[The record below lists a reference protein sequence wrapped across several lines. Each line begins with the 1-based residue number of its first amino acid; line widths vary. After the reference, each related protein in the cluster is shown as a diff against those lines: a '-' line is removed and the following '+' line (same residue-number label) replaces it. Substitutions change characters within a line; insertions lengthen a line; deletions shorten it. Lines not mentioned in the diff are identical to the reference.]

1 MRGRRA
7 ALLSSEIR
15 EQSGIKNSA
24 ANSISPGA
32 RAISP
37 GFPGQAGRGGG
48 DCVCGGEVKASF
60 VNFVFVEENI
70 RCYLCL
76 PPASL
81 GFFPSLCC
89 HVRRTPT
96 HSSIPTPVSRS
107 LTQSMG
113 LDAHTRIHS
122 HHTRE
127 ILTSNTQ
134 SLAGAHPPNA
144 DTRACAHTYAH

>member
-96 HSSIPTPVSRS
+96 HSSIPPPRVTLFDAVNGSRRS
-107 LTQSMG
+107 YTHPL
-113 LDAHTRIHS
+113 AS
-122 HHTRE
+122 HARDSHK
-127 ILTSNTQ
+127 
-134 SLAGAHPPNA
+134 
-144 DTRACAHTYAH
+144 